1 MFSHRKKKFKLT
13 HVNSEYVNAINALY
27 RESTNSHNIANQ
39 SRIPYFLW
47 NKCVQYMFHVHL
59 FSILF
64 SIFALFG
71 SDFSFILI
79 LWFYNRFAH
88 ICLFYR
94 SIQCQYCA
102 SGVYEFIYHVICI
115 CYIKIENKK
124 SIVKTLER
132 YDARIAWDYK

>member
-39 SRIPYFLW
+39 SRIPYFLL
-47 NKCVQYMFHVHL
+47 NKCVQCMFHVHL

-71 SDFSFILI
+71 SDFLLF
-79 LWFYNRFAH
+79 
-88 ICLFYR
+88 LFYDFIIVL
-94 SIQCQYCA
+94 SIF
-102 SGVYEFIYHVICI
+102 VYFIVAYNANIVLVEYMNLFIMSFAFVTLKSR
-115 CYIKIENKK
+115 IK
-124 SIVKTLER
+124 R
-132 YDARIAWDYK
+132 A